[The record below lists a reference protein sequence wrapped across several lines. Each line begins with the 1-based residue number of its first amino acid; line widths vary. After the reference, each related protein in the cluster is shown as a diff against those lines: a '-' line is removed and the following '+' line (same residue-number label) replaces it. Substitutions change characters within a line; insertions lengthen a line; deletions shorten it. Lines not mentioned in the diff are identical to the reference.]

1 MPWNI
6 VWNMA
11 VRVEKFS
18 NGEYKIRKIFA
29 YESTCFK
36 EIIEFWVLDYLTS
49 SCQKEPKFD
58 FRSQLCM
65 WKIIRI
71 FLRLF
76 FIKEYQV
83 RNTFFVIEVCWQNIF
98 LNHFIH
104 KMMPYFNS
112 SPLIKN
118 SKFHNSIISF
128 GYVDSSAKISVIFL
142 ILSPTPL
149 ENSTTRIAIVW
160 NNRFCVIITV

>member
-1 MPWNI
+1 
-6 VWNMA
+6 
-11 VRVEKFS
+11 
-18 NGEYKIRKIFA
+18 
-29 YESTCFK
+29 
-36 EIIEFWVLDYLTS
+36 
-49 SCQKEPKFD
+49 
-58 FRSQLCM
+58 M

-128 GYVDSSAKISVIFL
+128 GYVDSSAKIFL
-142 ILSPTPL
+142 ILYPPL
-149 ENSTTRIAIVW
+149 ENSTTCIAITSTHGVTLFFTKHFSRLICNEFIRW
-160 NNRFCVIITV
+160 FYQSREKSPSFWFTHDRMYLISIFIRPATVQAIFGEPRSIWRPPI